1 MNTMKPLLYLALAGF
16 AATCSLTAQDKL
28 AGGPYVINV
37 TQRSATV
44 AWVVDSGAAVLSIG
58 GKAVKSSPALH
69 VEKAQFTGLQAG
81 TKYDYEIP
89 GHPEATGSFQ
99 TAPTPGSAF
108 QFVAYGDTRTR
119 DDVHRKV
126 VEAILKYSLPDFIV
140 QTGDMVPDGS
150 DSSFWPTFFG
160 IERQLLR
167 KAPYFPALGNHERN
181 DSFFYEF
188 FGGKAYYSFNWG
200 NAHFTI
206 LDSDIPNVAATAAA
220 RDAFWAEETRWLEE
234 DLKRSQNAEY
244 RFVVAHH
251 PPMTAVAKRQGD
263 NPHMTALMPMF
274 EKYKVTAAIFGH
286 DHNYQH
292 YLKNGVHYIITGGG
306 GAPLYDV
313 DTPPADITQKVIST
327 ENFVVFKVD
336 GKKLHIEA
344 LDPSG
349 ETIEITDITH

>member
-1 MNTMKPLLYLALAGF
+1 MNTKKAFPYLLLAGLI
-16 AATCSLTAQDKL
+16 AAGYLSAQDKL

-44 AWVVDSGAAVLSIG
+44 AWVIDGGAAVLSSG
-58 GKAVKSSPALH
+58 GKVLKSSPALR
-69 VEKAQFTGLQAG
+69 VEKSQFNGLQPG
-81 TKYDYEIP
+81 TLYNYEIP
-89 GHPEATGSFQ
+89 GHPGSTGTFH
-99 TAPTPGSAF
+99 TAPAAGSAF

-119 DDVHRKV
+119 HDVHRKV
-126 VEAILKYSLPDFIV
+126 IDAILKYSAPDFVV
-140 QTGDMVPDGS
+140 QTGDMVADGS
-150 DSSFWPTFFG
+150 DSSLWPTFFD

-167 KAPYFPALGNHERN
+167 KVAYFPALGNHERN
-181 DSFFYEF
+181 DSFFYQF

-206 LDSDIPNVAATAAA
+206 LDSDLPNVAPTAAA
-220 RDAFWAEETRWLEE
+220 RESFWAEETRWLED
-234 DLKRSQNAEY
+234 DLEHNQNAEY

-274 EKYKVTAAIFGH
+274 EKYKVTAGIFGH

-313 DTPPADITQKVIST
+313 DTPPARITKKVVTT
-327 ENFVVFKVD
+327 ENFTVFKVD
-336 GKKLHIEA
+336 GKRLRIEA
-344 LDPSG
+344 FEPNG
-349 ETIEITDITH
+349 ETIELIDIAH